1 MHLPTAK
8 KYFVYPECVDGRKSF
23 NGLSGLVKSKLGSD
37 PANGDVYIFLSRSK
51 NSIKLLFWEHGGF
64 VIYYKKMDQGRFEVP
79 PLRADGKVNLIS
91 EIQVLQVVRGIEF
104 QKEKLRNQI
113 RKKQVLTLEK

>member
-1 MHLPTAK
+1 MNIPVSK

-23 NGLSGLVKSKLGSD
+23 NGLSGLVKADLGTD
-37 PANGDVYIFLSRSK
+37 PSNGDVFIFLSRSRS
-51 NSIKLLFWEHGGF
+51 SIKLLFWEHGGF

-79 PLRADGKVNLIS
+79 PLRADGKGIFIS

-104 QKEKLRNQI
+104 QKEKLRS
-113 RKKQVLTLEK
+113 RRAEKQMPTLEK